1 MNSLLNVKEKPVLE
15 FTDTIKIEDLL
26 RASQCFPRIYWSLV
40 WRYLLIYSFIPLIFG
55 AYFRSLLIF
64 IIVLF
69 IIGLSI
75 LVKIKLEY
83 NKILT
88 KEFTQKYPEKE
99 YYTNEYSFYSD
110 YFIMTNETQAS
121 KYYYKDFTKF
131 IETNLNIHLEN
142 KKLHIVITFNKS
154 ECPLELIPLLKE
166 KLTNL
171 EKKSSK
177 ENI

>member
-1 MNSLLNVKEKPVLE
+1 MNSILNVKEKTVLE

-69 IIGLSI
+69 IIGLYV

-88 KEFTQKYPEKE
+88 KDISLGLERMSWETKRKFLVPGMNNCIRSCEKQGE
-99 YYTNEYSFYSD
+99 Y
-110 YFIMTNETQAS
+110 
-121 KYYYKDFTKF
+121 
-131 IETNLNIHLEN
+131 L
-142 KKLHIVITFNKS
+142 
-154 ECPLELIPLLKE
+154 
-166 KLTNL
+166 
-171 EKKSSK
+171 
-177 ENI
+177 